1 MAEHDIDKKGLEVSI
16 EAGKKGEV
24 DLNVGLALGDV
35 AVIPSGTIDPVYEAK
50 ARILNRAVSISAEL

>member
-1 MAEHDIDKKGLEVSI
+1 MAEPDIDKSGMEVF

-24 DLNVGLALGDV
+24 DLNVGVALGDI

-50 ARILNRAVSISAEL
+50 ARILNRAVRILPAL